1 MGFCGGIFCCFGSFV
16 IVIVTVVVVVVVV
29 LLRMFLFEK

>member
-16 IVIVTVVVVVVVV
+16 IVVVVVV

>member
-16 IVIVTVVVVVVVV
+16 IVIVIVVVVV